1 MASENDIIVNL
12 KVEGVD
18 GFKASLKG
26 ATQATDT
33 LDASIKRMEDTL
45 KTVPENSKDFK
56 RLSTELEALKTVANA
71 SGDAFENNRTALAAY
86 KKEISGLATVMATLK
101 SEGKQG
107 TQVFKD
113 IQAQFEATKKKAGEL
128 KDKIGDINN
137 EISALGSDTRGIDLT
152 LRGVQSLTAGYQI
165 LEGATGLLG
174 NSNEDLQKQLVKLN
188 QVMAVTSGIQ
198 QIAAEAT
205 REDSIFK
212 LAAAKATGVYNL
224 AVGSS
229 TGVLKGFRLALAAT
243 GIGLIL
249 IAIAALVM
257 NWDKF
262 TDAIGLSVERLN
274 KFKDMFAGI
283 ISGVKEFFESV
294 TTIFK
299 DVFVDKNFKKAYAD
313 AKKIGKNIGEA
324 YKQGVKESGIE
335 RALTDAIEKA
345 DVEILKSRL
354 NGKGQ
359 LDTAI
364 KERNKIQN
372 ELDLILLKNS
382 DKNSK
387 EYLNKAIE
395 LKDKQ
400 DEIQKIVTEQTKKSN
415 EAKLSAIKQG
425 YEDELSLINVNIN
438 ELRGYGILRYKEQLR
453 AIDIEEKLALIEA
466 KSLAKRLE
474 IQSDFQVKRAELW
487 ENYRK
492 ENEFEIKPIVSVL
505 PDLKA
510 LGFDEQIE
518 YLKSL
523 LPYLEEESVEYKQV
537 EDAITAVR
545 DRMAELSKSLEGII
559 KKPINK
565 GGSLFDAIFG
575 TPKEGETRLEEL
587 QRMATGAKKIVD
599 QILSYG
605 GQIASVASSAI
616 QIQADN
622 DLAELD
628 AKRKKGIIT
637 QKQYEKESAKI
648 KNEAAQKQRAVQI
661 AMATAQIPQAVLSA
675 FISAL
680 PLGLPIAGIVAGIA
694 GAFAAAQV
702 AVIAASPLPKFRH
715 GGSVA
720 KRLGYIEGAK
730 HEQGGVP
737 IEVEGGEYVIK
748 PESVKRYGVKMLDN
762 INNMKFNPVIT
773 HSKIGRKD
781 NRLNENLVTISSYLK
796 QGYKID
802 AQGNQILKEIRDNFS
817 KRQVYV

>member
-33 LDASIKRMEDTL
+33 LDASIKRMEDRL

-71 SGDAFENNRTALAAY
+71 SGDAFENNRAALAAY

-137 EISALGSDTRGIDLT
+137 EISALGSDTSGIDNVV
-152 LRGVQSLTAGYQI
+152 RGVSLVANSYQ
-165 LEGATGLLG
+165 LATGATALFGKE
-174 NSNEDLQKQLVKLN
+174 NKDLAQALIKIN
-188 QVMAVTSGIQ
+188 GIMALTQAAQ
-198 QIAAEAT
+198 QIGTELT
-205 REDSIFK
+205 REDSIVK
-212 LAAAKATGVYNL
+212 QAASKATALYSLV
-224 AVGSS
+224 VGES
-229 TGVLKGFRLALAAT
+229 TGALKLFRLALAAT
-243 GIGLIL
+243 GIGLAIL
-249 IAIAALVM
+249 AIGALVA
-257 NWDKF
+257 NWDKLKE
-262 TDAIGLSVERLN
+262 AIFGSTQSLEDFR
-274 KFKDMFAGI
+274 K
-283 ISGVKEFFESV
+283 
-294 TTIFK
+294 
-299 DVFVDKNFKKAYAD
+299 
-313 AKKIGKNIGEA
+313 
-324 YKQGVKESGIE
+324 
-335 RALTDAIEKA
+335 
-345 DVEILKSRL
+345 
-354 NGKGQ
+354 
-359 LDTAI
+359 
-364 KERNKIQN
+364 
-372 ELDLILLKNS
+372 
-382 DKNSK
+382 
-387 EYLNKAIE
+387 
-395 LKDKQ
+395 KQ
-400 DEIQKIVTEQTKKSN
+400 DEIRAANKQSFDDYETEIKYLVNIKKLTQEAADLKLSIKRKEAEENLKAVYDENAKKLQEYEQAIRNITFAKDDGITMSELEYVRSQQKYIPSQKELTEQKRITK
-415 EAKLSAIKQG
+415 EAELDYKKAVNDRIEADEKGVVVAKNVKNAADDVAKVLDEIKVLNIEAG
-425 YEDELSLINVNIN
+425 ITNGFDVLEKKIKETELQLESLYTGELASGGTPSENVQIIYLINQLKKLKL
-438 ELRGYGILRYKEQLR
+438 EL
-453 AIDIEEKLALIEA
+453 AT
-466 KSLAKRLE
+466 S
-474 IQSDFQVKRAELW
+474 RAEFDALL
-487 ENYRK
+487 NPSRAK
-492 ENEFEIKPIVSVL
+492 AQPNAQ
-505 PDLKA
+505 A
-510 LGFDEQIE
+510 LGGSN
-518 YLKSL
+518 K
-523 LPYLEEESVEYKQV
+523 
-537 EDAITAVR
+537 
-545 DRMAELSKSLEGII
+545 
-559 KKPINK
+559 K

-575 TPKEGETRLEEL
+575 TTKEGETRLEEL

-661 AMATAQIPQAVLSA
+661 AMAVAQIPQAILSA
-675 FISAL
+675 YISAL
-680 PLGLPIAGIVAGIA
+680 QIPVLGPTIAPILAAVA

-702 AVIAASPLPKFRH
+702 AVIASSPLPKFRH

-748 PESVKRYGVKMLDN
+748 PESVKRYGVKIFDDF
-762 INNMKFNPVIT
+762 NNMKFNPVIT

>member
-152 LRGVQSLTAGYQI
+152 LRGVQSLTAGYQV

-212 LAAAKATGVYNL
+212 LAAAKATGVYNMV
-224 AVGSS
+224 VGQS
-229 TGVLKGFRLALAAT
+229 TGIMKLFKIALAST
-243 GIGLIL
+243 GIGLFVIL
-249 IAIAALVM
+249 LGTVAANFDKVKSFAEKLFPSLGNLSERFSTIKETVKSFVINGIGALV
-257 NWDKF
+257 NSF
-262 TDAIGLSVERLN
+262 IDAYNNSLALRGMIFGLGIGV
-274 KFKDMFAGI
+274 KAAAGI
-283 ISGVKEFFESV
+283 II
-294 TTIFK
+294 T
-299 DVFVDKNFKKAYAD
+299 A
-313 AKKIGKNIGEA
+313 GKNIMVVFASIGQA
-324 YKQGVKESGIE
+324 ILHPTKAWSILKAGFGQIIDNYKEFGGDI
-335 RALTDAIEKA
+335 ADAIKKGAEDAQKSKLQRIDVTKLFAKEDEKGGAKEAGKNIA
-345 DVEILKSRL
+345 DSTK
-354 NGKGQ
+354 
-359 LDTAI
+359 
-364 KERNKIQN
+364 
-372 ELDLILLKNS
+372 
-382 DKNSK
+382 
-387 EYLNKAIE
+387 KAIE
-395 LKDKQ
+395 DESAKDPAV
-400 DEIQKIVTEQTKKSN
+400 I
-415 EAKLSAIKQG
+415 
-425 YEDELSLINVNIN
+425 
-438 ELRGYGILRYKEQLR
+438 
-453 AIDIEEKLALIEA
+453 LIEA
-466 KSLAKRLE
+466 
-474 IQSDFQVKRAELW
+474 QVKDARELLDDM
-487 ENYRK
+487 
-492 ENEFEIKPIVSVL
+492 I
-505 PDLKA
+505 
-510 LGFDEQIE
+510 
-518 YLKSL
+518 
-523 LPYLEEESVEYKQV
+523 
-537 EDAITAVR
+537 
-545 DRMAELSKSLEGII
+545 KSLEGKIRDRLI
-559 KKPINK
+559 FLMSNGFDSSNDTVITMLVEQLKDAQKQAAIFDEQLKEILNPSRAKAQPNAQALGGSNKK

-575 TPKEGETRLEEL
+575 TPKEGESRLDEL

-661 AMATAQIPQAVLSA
+661 AMAVAQIPQAILSA
-675 FISAL
+675 YISAL
-680 PLGLPIAGIVAGIA
+680 QIPVLGPTIAPILAAVA

-702 AVIAASPLPKFRH
+702 AVIASSPLPKFRH

-748 PESVKRYGVKMLDN
+748 PESVKRYGVKIFDDF
-762 INNMKFNPVIT
+762 NNMKFNPVIT